1 MESVNLT
8 DAKARLSELIDRVEK
23 GETFEILRRGGPVAR
38 LVAAPRPRK
47 PIDVD
52 ALRALTNS
60 MKMSDVSSAD
70 LIRAMRDEGY

>member
-1 MESVNLT
+1 
-8 DAKARLSELIDRVEK
+8 
-23 GETFEILRRGGPVAR
+23 VAR

-52 ALRALTNS
+52 ALRALTDS